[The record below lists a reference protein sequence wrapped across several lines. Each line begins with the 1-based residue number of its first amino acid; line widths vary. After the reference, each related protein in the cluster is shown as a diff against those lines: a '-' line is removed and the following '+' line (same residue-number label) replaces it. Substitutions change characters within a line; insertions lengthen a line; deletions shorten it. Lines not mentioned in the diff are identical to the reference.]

1 MQFYGFKI
9 DSLWQFK
16 YYIMIVLDTGQMYI
30 YSINLEGQY
39 IGAPKILH
47 LETYHGQKNNHLM
60 SLEAIH
66 VVIHQTM
73 NKLGGSQRGVGGGV
87 VLNFKERYPEKNYV
101 LSNSKKIVP
110 IYQRMYKFLERFVKF
125 IGKQA
130 SLKFQISFIP

>member
-9 DSLWQFK
+9 DSLWWFK

-47 LETYHGQKNNHLM
+47 LETYHRQKNYHLM

-73 NKLGGSQRGVGGGV
+73 NKLGGLKGGGG
-87 VLNFKERYPEKNYV
+87 LHFKERYPKKNYV
-101 LSNSKKIVP
+101 LSNSKKIVL